1 LGRKKDAVEISKK
14 ISIFMQE
21 NKYTLSDITRGMVVL
36 ENIERDY
43 VWGEVKTVK
52 IKEKKAAELTEC
64 IA

>member
-1 LGRKKDAVEISKK
+1 
-14 ISIFMQE
+14 MQE

>member
-36 ENIERDY
+36 ENLERDY

-52 IKEKKAAELTEC
+52 IKEKKNVEFAECTT
-64 IA
+64 

>member
-1 LGRKKDAVEISKK
+1 MGRKKDAVEISKK